1 MTPSIKKLLRAD
13 DGATAVEYAVV
24 LSLILMTAFVSITAV
39 GVKTS
44 ALWST
49 IYSMLKAVGIA
60 S

>member
-1 MTPSIKKLLRAD
+1 LTPFIKKLLRAD

-24 LSLILMTAFVSITAV
+24 LSLILMTAFVSIAAV

-44 ALWST
+44 GLWST

-60 S
+60 T

>member
-1 MTPSIKKLLRAD
+1 LTPSIKKLLRAD